1 MPTSMKGVYDKL
13 PASLKS
19 EVMVRVRQEDP
30 EVQRERA
37 ELVKSKSPTELSQMT
52 SLSDFPL
59 PSTIEQYVRPAR
71 SSKEPGAVERKK
83 RFRDKQ
89 RSLSAKNLYDSLPRG
104 LKTDLLVKS
113 RMEDP
118 EVQKARAQL
127 VSRFVVNYYKSS

>member
-1 MPTSMKGVYDKL
+1 MPTSMKDVYDKL

-71 SSKEPGAVERKK
+71 SSKEPGAVERN
-83 RFRDKQ
+83 R
-89 RSLSAKNLYDSLPRG
+89 
-104 LKTDLLVKS
+104 
-113 RMEDP
+113 
-118 EVQKARAQL
+118 
-127 VSRFVVNYYKSS
+127 

>member
-1 MPTSMKGVYDKL
+1 
-13 PASLKS
+13 
-19 EVMVRVRQEDP
+19 MVRVRQEDP

-127 VSRFVVNYYKSS
+127 VSRFVVN